1 MELMERITEANQRHH
16 DLIIELRTLAAEFAD
31 HVERMSD
38 LAYRMQV
45 RYEPPKESNI
55 VQLPHTEE
63 FVMPN
68 ALKGGPNK
76 RGEV

>member
-1 MELMERITEANQRHH
+1 MELMERITDANQRHH
-16 DLIIELRTLAAEFAD
+16 DLIVELRTLAAEFAD

-45 RYEPPKESNI
+45 RYEPKNNI
-55 VQLPHTEE
+55 VQLPHAEE
-63 FVMPN
+63 FSIPN